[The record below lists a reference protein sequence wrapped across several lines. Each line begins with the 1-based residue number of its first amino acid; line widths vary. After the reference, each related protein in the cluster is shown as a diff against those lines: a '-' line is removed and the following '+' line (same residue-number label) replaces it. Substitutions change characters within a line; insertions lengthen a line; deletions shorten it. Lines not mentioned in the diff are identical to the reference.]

1 MKILVAESISKE
13 GKDLLEK
20 AGFEL
25 IEKIGLSKEELKLAL
40 EGMDGLIIRSK
51 TKVDREVIE
60 SANTLKV
67 IGRAG
72 VGLDNIDVEAAK
84 ENNIEVLNTPESPI
98 ISVAELTF
106 GLILS
111 CSRNIKKANISLL
124 KGRWEK
130 HLLKGTEIYGK
141 IIGIIGMGRIGK
153 EVAKRAKAFGMKI
166 IFFDPFVGEFG
177 GAKKV
182 DLDELYSLANIIT
195 VHVPFSQKT
204 ENLISR
210 EAFSKMKNNTII
222 INASRGGI
230 VDEDAL
236 YDSLH
241 NGKILAAG
249 LDVFK
254 EEPAIGNRLIGL
266 PNVAATPHLG
276 SQTIEGQ
283 ERVSVEIAEKIIS
296 FLKERA

>member
-20 AGFEL
+20 AGFKL
-25 IEKIGLSKEELKLAL
+25 IEKLDLSKSDLKIAL
-40 EGMDGLIIRSK
+40 DGMDGLIIRSK
-51 TKVDREVIE
+51 TKMDREVIE
-60 SANTLKV
+60 SAKTLKV

-72 VGLDNIDVEAAK
+72 IGLDNIDVEVAK

-111 CSRNIKKANISLL
+111 CARNIKKANFSLL
-124 KGRWEK
+124 EGKWEK
-130 HLLKGTEIYGK
+130 HLLKGTEMYQK
-141 IIGIIGMGRIGK
+141 TLGIIGMGRIGK
-153 EVAKRAKAFGMKI
+153 EVTKRAMAFGMKI
-166 IFFDPFVGEFG
+166 VFFDPFVEEFEG
-177 GAKKV
+177 GKKV
-182 DLDELYSLANIIT
+182 DLDELYSLSDIIT
-195 VHVPFSQKT
+195 VHVPLSPKT
-204 ENLISR
+204 ENLISKK
-210 EAFSKMKNNTII
+210 AFSKMKDNTII

-230 VDEDAL
+230 IDEDAL
-236 YDSLH
+236 YDALH
-241 NGKILAAG
+241 NGKILSAG

-266 PNVAATPHLG
+266 PNVVATPHLG

-283 ERVSVEIAEKIIS
+283 ERVSVEIAEKMID
-296 FLKERA
+296 FLK

>member
-1 MKILVAESISKE
+1 MKILITEAISKE
-13 GKDLLEK
+13 GKDLLVE

-25 IEKIGLSKEELKLAL
+25 IEKMDLSKSDLKTAL

-51 TKVDREVIE
+51 TKVDREILE
-60 SANTLKV
+60 SSKTLKV
-67 IGRAG
+67 VGRAG
-72 VGLDNIDVEAAK
+72 IGLDNVDVEAAK
-84 ENNIEVLNTPESPI
+84 ENNIEVLNTPNSPV

-111 CSRNIKKANISLL
+111 CARNIKKANFSLL
-124 KGRWEK
+124 EGRWEK
-130 HLLKGTEIYGK
+130 HLLKGLEIYEK
-141 IIGIIGMGRIGK
+141 TIGIIGMGRIGK
-153 EVAKRAKAFGMKI
+153 EVAKRSLAFGMKI
-166 IFFDPFVGEFG
+166 VFFDPYVEEFE

-182 DLDELYSLANIIT
+182 ELDELYSLSNIIT
-195 VHVPFSQKT
+195 VHIPLTPET
-204 ENLISR
+204 ENLISK

-222 INASRGGI
+222 VNASRGGI

-236 YDSLH
+236 YDALH
-241 NGKILAAG
+241 NGKIFSAG

-266 PNVAATPHLG
+266 PNVVATPHLG

-283 ERVSVEIAEKIIS
+283 ERVSLEIAENIIN
-296 FLKERA
+296 FLK